1 MNMNI
6 PEILATIPIFNGL
19 PQEQYNDLAAIIVDK
34 TFKKGQIIFSEGD
47 PGTGFYVV
55 VDGRV
60 KIYKLSM
67 DGKEQILHL
76 WGAGEPFG
84 EVALFTGQNFPA
96 FAETME
102 KTRIFYV
109 PRQAFADLIEKNPS
123 LALNLLAT
131 LSMRLHKFANL
142 IEDLSLKEVSGR
154 LAAHFIDLSRRQGD
168 ANSIKLDLAKG
179 QLASLLGTIPE
190 TLSRTLTKMV
200 RQGLIQTDGP
210 NIAIINRDDLEELA
224 VSARR
229 LSEFVKD

>member
-1 MNMNI
+1 MNI
-6 PEILATIPIFNGL
+6 PEVLATIPIFNGL
-19 PQEQYNDLAAIIVDK
+19 PQEQYNDLAVIIADK
-34 TFKKGQIIFSEGD
+34 TFERGQIIFSEGD

-84 EVALFTGQNFPA
+84 EVALFTGQDFPA
-96 FAETME
+96 YAEAME
-102 KTRIFYV
+102 KTRAFYV
-109 PRQAFADLIEKNPS
+109 PRQAFADLIKENPS
-123 LALNLLAT
+123 LALNMLAT

-154 LAAHFIDLSRRQGD
+154 LAAHFIELSRRQGD
-168 ANSIKLDLAKG
+168 ANSITLDLAKG

-190 TLSRTLTKMV
+190 TLSRTLTRMV

-210 NIAIINRDDLEELA
+210 NIEIINHDDLKELA

>member
-1 MNMNI
+1 MNI
-6 PEILATIPIFNGL
+6 SEALATIPIFNGL
-19 PQEQYNDLAAIIVDK
+19 PLEQYDDLAVIIVDK
-34 TFKKGQIIFSEGD
+34 IFKRGQIIFSEGD

-84 EVALFTGQNFPA
+84 EAALFTGQNFPA
-96 FAETME
+96 YAEAME
-102 KTRIFYV
+102 KTRVFYI
-109 PRQAFADLIEKNPS
+109 PRQAFADLIKDNPS
-123 LALNLLAT
+123 LALNMLAT
-131 LSMRLHKFANL
+131 LSMRLHRFANL

-154 LAAHFIDLSRRQGD
+154 LAAYFIELSRQHGD
-168 ANSIKLDLAKG
+168 ANAITLDLAKG

-200 RQGLIQTDGP
+200 AQDLIQADGP
-210 NIAIINRDDLEELA
+210 NIEIINRNDLEELA

-229 LSEFVKD
+229 LSEFVKDGQ